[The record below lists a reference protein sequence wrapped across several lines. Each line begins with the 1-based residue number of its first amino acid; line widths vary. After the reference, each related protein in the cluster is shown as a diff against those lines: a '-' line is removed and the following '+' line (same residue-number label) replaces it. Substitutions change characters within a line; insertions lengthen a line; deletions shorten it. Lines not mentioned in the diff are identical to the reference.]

1 MSAYRDD
8 LVTRLAELTGA
19 IELDSVPAGR
29 FKSTEGILSLFEE
42 MQADCDRLADE
53 LFLCYEQLNIAFA
66 ATSQMGRCKSTQDA
80 LRVLNEITSGAVA
93 SSFSYYLG
101 ELGHGLLVPDDC
113 GGSRENMMAFAPDAD
128 VACAEDFFARNEQ
141 ALRALTQIDREG
153 KVVTIDR
160 RRPSNHD
167 SGGRGNVLAVRLQN
181 SEKDIGYLGT
191 LIFVRTEEQDLFS
204 ALHVSLGTSLMRM
217 GAASLGNIIYA
228 EKLQR
233 TYLQTVNS
241 LVRAMEAK
249 DAYTSGHS
257 SRVAE
262 TAIVLGRKLGLSRQ
276 ELEMLEW
283 AGLLHDIGK
292 IGISDAVLSKPGRL
306 TSEEFDH
313 IKTHPTQSY
322 QVLQPVDGLR
332 SVLPIV
338 RHHHEHY
345 DGSGY
350 PDGLVGDEIPF
361 QARIIQVADV
371 WDALTSSRSY
381 RKAVPFEKALRIMQE
396 EAGTVTD
403 ARVAQTLIDLVRQD
417 GSLQCDES

>member
-8 LVTRLAELTGA
+8 LLTRLAELTGA
-19 IELDSVPAGR
+19 IDVDSGSAGR
-29 FKSTEGILSLFEE
+29 FESTEGILSLFEE

-53 LFLCYEQLNIAFA
+53 LFLCYEQLNITFA
-66 ATSQMGRCKSTQDA
+66 ATAQMGRCKSTQDA

-93 SSFSYYLG
+93 SSFSYYIG
-101 ELGHGLLVPDDC
+101 ELDYRLLLPDD
-113 GGSRENMMAFAPDAD
+113 GSRDHENMTAFAPDAD
-128 VACAEDFFARNEQ
+128 VACAEEFFARNEQ
-141 ALRALTQIDREG
+141 SLRALTQIEREG

-160 RRPSNHD
+160 RRPADYD
-167 SGGRGNVLAVRLQN
+167 SAGRGNVLAVRLEN
-181 SEKDIGYLGT
+181 TEKDIGYLGT
-191 LIFVRTEEQDLFS
+191 LIFVRTEEQDLFT

-217 GAASLGNIIYA
+217 GAALLGNIIYA

-233 TYLQTVNS
+233 TSLQTVNS

-262 TAIVLGRKLGLSRQ
+262 TALILGRKLGLSRQ

-283 AGLLHDIGK
+283 AGLLHDVGK
-292 IGISDAVLSKPGRL
+292 IGIGDAVLSKPGKL
-306 TSEEFDH
+306 TAEEFDH
-313 IKTHPTQSY
+313 IKTHPTQSE

-350 PDGLVGDEIPF
+350 PDGLIGEEIPSL
-361 QARIIQVADV
+361 ARIIQVADI

-381 RKAVPFEKALRIMQE
+381 RQAVPFEKALRIMQK

-403 ARVAQTLIDLVRQD
+403 AKVAQTLIDVVRQD
-417 GSLQCDES
+417 GSPQHDES